1 MDRVLLVHP
10 DAVVRHSW
18 AVALARGAEV
28 VVLDSIGSLPRL
40 LSRGDITL
48 IVAESDHPA
57 LKVLR
62 ALALFLSVPPIAVI
76 ARAA

>member
-10 DAVVRHSW
+10 DAVVQHNW

-28 VVLDSIGSLPRL
+28 VVLDSIGALPRL
-40 LSRGDITL
+40 LARGDITL
-48 IVAESDHPA
+48 IVAEADSPV

-62 ALALFLSVPPIAVI
+62 ALALFLTVPPVAVI